1 MSSSSQR
8 GDAKFMNYINLF
20 ENEDIVIRSPSV
32 AGNQF
37 GVFSK
42 RNLFASNTQ
51 KLFLATN
58 PGFFMNNCD
67 LGDFFRRYVFQHNP
81 CDTFF
86 DDGDAES
93 IPIHFESSSFEG
105 LVVGNYGFG
114 HFFNTSHPFSSDS
127 RYRMPNCVVEGKEVI
142 MGNKISSTQLC
153 VYLVKDVEAGTEL
166 LWDYH
171 WVLAGITKADV
182 LNGTY
187 AEADFH
193 IGN

>member
-20 ENEDIVIRSPSV
+20 ENEDIVIRSPSI

-81 CDTFF
+81 CDTFLTTEMLKVSRF
-86 DDGDAES
+86 ILSRVLLKAL
-93 IPIHFESSSFEG
+93 SSE
-105 LVVGNYGFG
+105 
-114 HFFNTSHPFSSDS
+114 
-127 RYRMPNCVVEGKEVI
+127 I
-142 MGNKISSTQLC
+142 MGLDTSSTHRTPFQVIRVTGCRTVLSKVKKSSWEIKFHLRNFVC
-153 VYLVKDVEAGTEL
+153 TSSRTWRLVLSCCGT
-166 LWDYH
+166 
-171 WVLAGITKADV
+171 ITGF
-182 LNGTY
+182 LP
-187 AEADFH
+187 E
-193 IGN
+193 